1 MMLDFLSAFLLAASV
16 LGLICMAGL
25 AWAVL
30 LDAVAALID
39 YLCDED
45 R

>member
-1 MMLDFLSAFLLAASV
+1 MLDLLTAFLLAASV

-30 LDAVAALID
+30 LDALAALID
-39 YLCDED
+39 WICDEEP
-45 R
+45 